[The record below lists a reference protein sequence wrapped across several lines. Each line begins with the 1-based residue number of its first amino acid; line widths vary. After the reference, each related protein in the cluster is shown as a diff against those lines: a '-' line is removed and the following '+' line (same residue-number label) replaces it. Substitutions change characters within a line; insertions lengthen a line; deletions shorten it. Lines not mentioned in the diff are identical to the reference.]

1 MPNPSKEPRTPIGAS
16 RGVRLSVWMLT
27 PFLVVIL
34 LAEIAAFVAFLQR
47 RMTWVEYLGAAFV
60 GILGAASIV
69 VPPLLKI
76 IDGWTRQDEAKI
88 AATTP
93 KAPMVN
99 VAAGE
104 GASASVTENH
114 TPAETPTAKRD
125 AATQ

>member
-1 MPNPSKEPRTPIGAS
+1 MQNPSDPPRTPLAAS

-27 PFLVVIL
+27 PFMVVIL

-60 GILGAASIV
+60 GILGAAALA

-88 AATTP
+88 AASSPKPTTVI
-93 KAPMVN
+93 AT
-99 VAAGE
+99 GE

-125 AATQ
+125 SAAQ